1 MRNHT
6 NDVLDF
12 LADVHTLS
20 KVKSMVKGLTIGVN
34 EDTLGSILKAS
45 AAQFIALEITR
56 NNTNTPGPAA
66 GMARDSRKV
75 LPWLYRYF
83 GNKISKLRFAERNAV
98 RNFCHQNKISAR

>member
-45 AAQFIALEITR
+45 VAQFIALEITK
-56 NNTNTPGPAA
+56 NNMTSPGPAA
-66 GMARDSRKV
+66 AMARDSRKV
-75 LPWLYRYF
+75 LPWLYRY
-83 GNKISKLRFAERNAV
+83 LRIFLFYFFYV
-98 RNFCHQNKISAR
+98 KSMP

>member
-20 KVKSMVKGLTIGVN
+20 KVKSMVKGNLKSIIINYIISFMINYLYTFKGLTIGVN

-45 AAQFIALEITR
+45 VAQFIALEITK
-56 NNTNTPGPAA
+56 NNMTSPGPAA
-66 GMARDSRKV
+66 AMARDSRKV

-83 GNKISKLRFAERNAV
+83 
-98 RNFCHQNKISAR
+98 